1 MSHPVGEGRISAG
14 VAPYVTLPDQQAHIR
29 SQLNV
34 NLGVKNAQR
43 RQIDLIP
50 IKSIMY
56 LVIMSTI
63 LFIGGIG
70 GPELL
75 IVLFIAV
82 FLFGANKLPKLARS
96 SGQAIGEFQKGRE
109 EIEED
114 IRRSARE
121 AKEGVSAEADGDEA
135 DGDEADIDALDTDDA
150 LDGDGKSP
158 EANPA

>member
-1 MSHPVGEGRISAG
+1 
-14 VAPYVTLPDQQAHIR
+14 
-29 SQLNV
+29 
-34 NLGVKNAQR
+34 
-43 RQIDLIP
+43 
-50 IKSIMY
+50 MY